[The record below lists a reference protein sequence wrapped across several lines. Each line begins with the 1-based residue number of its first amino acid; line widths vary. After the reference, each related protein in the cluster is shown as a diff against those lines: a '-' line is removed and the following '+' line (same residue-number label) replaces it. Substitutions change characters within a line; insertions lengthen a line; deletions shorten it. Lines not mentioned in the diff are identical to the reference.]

1 MSGIVKKINENEVDY
16 IYHNFMVKD
25 FPKAELKPL
34 ERIKYTMSTGMCE
47 VLALY
52 DWENI
57 KSYAVLIIPQN
68 GEYVLLDYFAVVK
81 NYRGTGIGH
90 EMLGKIMKYIDRHKK
105 HINGMF
111 IECESPE
118 YATSEY
124 ERIERERRI
133 KFYKTCGCNE
143 TGFGSELFRVNY
155 DILNINTDEN
165 YEEINLKDLE
175 LIYRQMFKKEHFE
188 NKVKYWINR

>member
-16 IYHNFMVKD
+16 IYNNFMVKD

-34 ERIKYTMSTGMCE
+34 ERIKYTMSKGMCE

>member
-16 IYHNFMVKD
+16 IYNNFMVKD

>member
-16 IYHNFMVKD
+16 IYNNYMVKD

-52 DWENI
+52 DEENI
-57 KSYAVLIIPQN
+57 KSYAVLIIPQD

-90 EMLGKIMKYIDRHKK
+90 EMLEKIMEYLDRHKK

-118 YATSEY
+118 YANSEY

-143 TGFGSELFRVNY
+143 TGFGSELFGVTY
-155 DILNINTDEN
+155 DVLEMDIDKENDNSFIEDLILV
-165 YEEINLKDLE
+165 
-175 LIYRQMFKKEHFE
+175 YRQMFTQEHFVY
-188 NKVKYWINR
+188 KVKYWINN

>member
-16 IYHNFMVKD
+16 IYNNFMVKD

-124 ERIERERRI
+124 ERTERERRI